1 MNKSVQEQMM
11 DQIAP
16 RKARLISEV
25 GWQWMV
31 GIANMLLILALFVL
45 AVVKAP
51 SSARSNNTRC
61 LQQVSNEEHV
71 SLEAFF
77 QNPMEQDAM
86 VQAMEVCAR

>member
-1 MNKSVQEQMM
+1 MAMNFFAQQE
-11 DQIAP
+11 
-16 RKARLISEV
+16 RARSHTKR
-25 GWQWMV
+25 M
-31 GIANMLLILALFVL
+31 LALFVL

-51 SSARSNNTRC
+51 SSGRSNNIRC